1 LTLEEENIELKA
13 ANALLSQRV
22 SQLDEKLTIL
32 LDQMLKSGIIKDSH
46 NSSKPPSSDFSI
58 KNKSLRP
65 ASNLKSGGQPGHEGN
80 TLEMKAIPDKII
92 ELKSDF
98 CSNCGHSLKDFSF
111 VLKAKRQVVEIPP
124 ILPIFEEYQQ
134 FSCTCQK
141 CNHAQI
147 KDFPLGVNAPI
158 QYGSSV
164 EANVV
169 YNSVFQNI
177 PFARLQKMFFHQ
189 YSLPISQG
197 TIGNI
202 LERVAGKC
210 TGIYQKIKAGILES
224 SVAGSDETGA
234 VVNGKKW
241 WIWVW
246 QTLKLTYIQAS
257 ESRGFKAIMAEFEGG
272 FPKTVLVSDRW
283 AAQLKA
289 IAKNHQLCLAHLQ
302 RDLIYLEETE
312 KHPFA
317 SQFKSLISDIFKMRK
332 EKRVCREGSQEANLF
347 ETRLKDL
354 IIMPICNKKDKKT
367 ATFQKS
373 ILKYCNYILPCIYNL
388 EIPPDNN
395 GSERAIRTIK
405 VKQKVSGQFKTGQHA
420 FCVIRSV
427 IDTIIKQKLEV
438 FPTLQ
443 EIIRLQPV

>member
-22 SQLDEKLTIL
+22 SQLDEKLTLL
-32 LDQMLKSGIIKDSH
+32 LDQMLKTGILKDSH
-46 NSSKPPSSDFSI
+46 NSSKPPSSDFSN

-65 ASNLKSGGQPGHEGN
+65 ASNLKSGGQPGHEGS

-98 CSNCGHSLKDFSF
+98 CSKCGQSLKDNLF

-134 FSCTCQK
+134 FSCTCGK
-141 CNHAQI
+141 CNHIQTMN
-147 KDFPLGVNAPI
+147 FPLGVNAPI
-158 QYGSSV
+158 QYGNSV

-177 PFARLQKMFFHQ
+177 PFARMQKMFSHQ

-202 LERVAGKC
+202 LERVAEKC
-210 TGIYQKIKAGILES
+210 TGIYKIIKEEIVQSA
-224 SVAGSDETGA
+224 VVGSDETGA
-234 VVNGKKW
+234 KVNGKKW

-246 QTLKLTYIQAS
+246 QTLNFTYIQAS
-257 ESRGFKAIMAEFEGG
+257 ESRGFKVIKAEFEKG
-272 FPKTVLVSDRW
+272 FSNTVLVSDRW

-289 IAKNHQLCLAHLQ
+289 SAKNHQLCLAHLL
-302 RDLIYLEETE
+302 RDLTYLEETE

-317 SQFKSLISDIFKMRK
+317 SQFKSLISDIFQLKK
-332 EKRVCREGSQEANLF
+332 EKRICQVGSMEAILF
-347 ETRLKDL
+347 EKRLKDL
-354 IIMPICNKKDKKT
+354 IILPICEQKDKKT

-373 ILKYCNYILPCIYNL
+373 ILKYCNFILPCIYNSQ
-388 EIPPDNN
+388 IPPDNN

-427 IDTIIKQKLEV
+427 IDTIIKQKLEI

>member
-1 LTLEEENIELKA
+1 MTLEEENIELKA
-13 ANALLSQRV
+13 TVALLSQRV
-22 SQLDEKLTIL
+22 AQLDEKLALL
-32 LDQMLKSGIIKDSH
+32 LDHVLKSSVKKDSH
-46 NSSKPPSSDFSI
+46 NSSKPPSSDFSN

-65 ASNLKSGGQPGHEGN
+65 PSNLKSGGQLGHEGN
-80 TLEMKAIPDKII
+80 TLEMKVIPDKII

-98 CSNCGHSLKDFSF
+98 CSKCGQSLKDNLF

-124 ILPIFEEYQQ
+124 ILPVFEEFQQ
-134 FSCTCQK
+134 YSCTCGRCSHVQTM
-141 CNHAQI
+141 
-147 KDFPLGVNAPI
+147 DFPLGVNAPI

-177 PFARLQKMFFHQ
+177 PFARMQKLFLHQ
-189 YSLPISQG
+189 YCLPISQG

-210 TGIYQKIKAGILES
+210 TGIYNKIKEEFLQS
-224 SVAGSDETGA
+224 KVAGSDETGA
-234 VVNGKKW
+234 KVNGKKW

-246 QTLKLTYIQAS
+246 QTLQLTYIQAS
-257 ESRGFKAIMAEFEGG
+257 ESRGFKAIESEFESG
-272 FPKTVLVSDRW
+272 FPNTILVSDRW
-283 AAQLKA
+283 AAQLKVL
-289 IAKNHQLCLAHLQ
+289 AKNHQLCLAHIQ

-312 KHPFA
+312 KHPFS
-317 SQFKSLISDIFKMRK
+317 SQFKSLISDIFQVKK
-332 EKRVCREGSQEANLF
+332 EKRICSKGSLEANSF
-347 ETRLKDL
+347 ENRLKDL
-354 IIMPICNKKDKKT
+354 IIMPIFDKKDKKT

-373 ILKYCNYILPCIYNL
+373 MLKYCNYILPCIYDL
-388 EIPPDNN
+388 DIPSDNN

-427 IDTIIKQKLEV
+427 IDTLIKQKLEV
-438 FPTLQ
+438 FPTLLQ
-443 EIIRLQPV
+443 IIKLQPV